1 MWPMADTFK
10 AIASRLRPMTGTLEA
25 KVMAW
30 NFKADAKVSNFE
42 VKATKQKVDL
52 EAKVTEC
59 GTH

>member
-1 MWPMADTFK
+1 MWPMAATFK
-10 AIASRLRPMTGTLEA
+10 AIASRMTGTLEA